1 MVWIYNT
8 QPGGPHDY
16 ADVMAMAF
24 MNAAVCGI
32 GTGGGGFKAKKYVE
46 RRKPKVRR
54 EDI

>member
-24 MNAAVCGI
+24 MCAAVNGI
-32 GTGGGGFKAKKYVE
+32 GTGGANNIKKRKAARVLV
-46 RRKPKVRR
+46 VRR
-54 EDI
+54 